1 MNERISTFSGLK
13 ALSPLAVFLLLYI
26 GFSVAAGDFY
36 AVPISVAFLM
46 ACVYAVIIMRHR
58 PWEARFGL
66 LTEGARRP
74 GLLMMVWIFVLAG
87 SFTGA
92 AKAIGAIDAM
102 VNLSLSLL
110 PQSLVMGGLFLAS
123 CLISICVGTS
133 VGTIA
138 ALTPIAMSLAA
149 QTGQS
154 VPLWVALAVGG
165 AYFGDNL
172 SFISDTTIVATRTQG
187 CNMGDKFRKN
197 IWIAGPAAVLTLL
210 IYLAIGASQGS
221 TQPAAAVNYLLVVP
235 YLFVLLAALMGLNV
249 TAVLALGTGLA
260 GAVGIG
266 SGRIGMRE
274 WMDSMNSGIMGMG
287 ELIIVTLLAGGLI
300 EIIRETGGI
309 RYLIQVLTR
318 RISGRKGAECC
329 IAALVVLTDF
339 CTANNTIAILTVGP
353 LAKEIST
360 RYGVNPR
367 RSASLLDTF
376 SCFAQGIIPY
386 GAQLLI
392 ASGLAGITPLS
403 IIPYLYYPFV
413 LGLLALIN
421 IFFNYEENIHRSHAA
436 SADAGRMLGQEPD
449 QRPKK

>member
-13 ALSPLAVFLLLYI
+13 ALSPLAVFLLLYV
-26 GFSVAAGDFY
+26 GFSLSTGDFY
-36 AVPISVAFLM
+36 AVPISVAFLIS
-46 ACVYAVIIMRHR
+46 CLYAVLILRHR
-58 PWEARFGL
+58 PWEERFAL

-87 SFTGA
+87 AFTGA

-102 VNLSLSLL
+102 VNLSLALL

-123 CLISICVGTS
+123 CLISVCVGTS

-138 ALTPIAMSLAA
+138 ALTPIAVSLAG

-154 VPLWVALAVGG
+154 VPLLVAIAVGG

-172 SFISDTTIVATRTQG
+172 SFISDTTIVATRSQG
-187 CNMGDKFRKN
+187 CRMGDKFRKN
-197 IWIAGPAAVLTLL
+197 IWIAGPAALITLALYL
-210 IYLAIGASQGS
+210 IMGARQTSAPPPGE
-221 TQPAAAVNYLLVVP
+221 VDYLLVVP
-235 YLFVLLAALMGLNV
+235 YFFVLLTALLGMNV
-249 TAVLALGTGLA
+249 TAVLALGAGLA
-260 GAVGIG
+260 GLLGIATG
-266 SGRIGMRE
+266 CLDMQAWMNAMSG
-274 WMDSMNSGIMGMG
+274 GILGMG

-318 RISGRKGAECC
+318 RINGCKGAECC

-360 RYGVNPR
+360 RYHVDPR
-367 RSASLLDTF
+367 RSASILDTF

-403 IIPYLYYPFV
+403 IIPYLYYPFI
-413 LGLLALIN
+413 LGIVALIN
-421 IFFNYEENIHRSHAA
+421 IFLHYEEIFHRHAA
-436 SADAGRMLGQEPD
+436 SVHAGSMHP
-449 QRPKK
+449 

>member
-1 MNERISTFSGLK
+1 MNERISTFAGLK
-13 ALSPLAVFLLLYI
+13 ALSPLVVFLLLYI
-26 GFSVAAGDFY
+26 GFSLAAGDFY

-46 ACVYAVIIMRHR
+46 ACVYAVLIMRHR
-58 PWEARFGL
+58 PWEDRFGL

-87 SFTGA
+87 AFTGS

-138 ALTPIAMSLAA
+138 ALTPIAVSLAT

-154 VPLWVALAVGG
+154 VPLWAAVAVGG

-197 IWIAGPAAVLTLL
+197 IWIAGPAALLTLVG
-210 IYLAIGASQGS
+210 YLAIGASQDCAQ
-221 TQPAAAVNYLLVVP
+221 TAAGVDYLLVVP

-249 TAVLALGTGLA
+249 TAVLTLGTGLA

-266 SGRIGMRE
+266 SGRLGMRE
-274 WMDSMNSGIMGMG
+274 WMDSMNGGIMGMG
-287 ELIIVTLLAGGLI
+287 ELIVVTLLAGGLI

-318 RISGRKGAECC
+318 RISGRRGAECC

-360 RYGVNPR
+360 RYGVDPR

-392 ASGLAGITPLS
+392 ASGLAGVTPLS

-421 IFFNYEENIHRSHAA
+421 IFINYEETFHRSHAP
-436 SADAGRMLGQEPD
+436 ADAGCMLGKGPEH
-449 QRPKK
+449 RPRQ